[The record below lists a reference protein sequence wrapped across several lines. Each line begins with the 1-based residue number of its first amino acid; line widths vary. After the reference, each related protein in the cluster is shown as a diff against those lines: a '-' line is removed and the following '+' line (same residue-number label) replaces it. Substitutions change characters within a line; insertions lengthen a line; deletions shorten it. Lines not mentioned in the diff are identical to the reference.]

1 MSNQIILLTTFPA
14 GIKTFPDHLQRLRA
28 EEFEQC
34 LANNCATDIDRVIV
48 FFEGDESG
56 MEKFSSL
63 SHAKVE
69 VIFIDERPSL
79 SLFFNYANRH
89 LAGHF
94 IVISNAD
101 IYFDPHTPVHRIREV
116 KSGCLWALC
125 RYNRD
130 PETPGG
136 WKLQDHGL
144 DGSYDSYIFR
154 APLKEFKC
162 DYQISVR
169 GCDSLVVQKAGEA
182 LIKVSNPCLTLI
194 TKHLDITSYREKCQQ
209 APDEAKYQKTNSYW
223 DHPDFWDSS
232 FWKGASRNLLRAYIY
247 PPPSHIEDGSYSLSK
262 AMICRFVLAYQKY
275 FPVRFGF
282 RMCWWLRYHTIPM
295 FRKCFRWE

>member
-1 MSNQIILLTTFPA
+1 MSSQIILLTTFPA
-14 GIKTFPDHLQRLRA
+14 RLKTFPDHLQRLRA

-79 SLFFNYANRH
+79 SLFFNYANKH

-101 IYFDPHTPVHRIREV
+101 VYFDPHTPVHRIREV

-125 RYNRD
+125 RYMRD
-130 PETPGG
+130 SETPGG
-136 WKLQDHGL
+136 WKLENDGL
-144 DGSYDSYIFR
+144 CRSYDSYIFR
-154 APLKEFKC
+154 APLKEFEC
-162 DYQISVR
+162 DYPISTH
-169 GCDSLVVQKAGEA
+169 GSDCLVVQKAGEA

-194 TKHLDITSYREKCQQ
+194 IKHLDMPYYEKWQQ
-209 APDEAKYQKTNSYW
+209 APDEEKYQKTHSCVN
-223 DHPDFWDSS
+223 HPDYSDFSLWQGSLFWFFDT
-232 FWKGASRNLLRAYIY
+232 YVY
-247 PPPSHIEDGSYSLSK
+247 PRPAHIEDGSYSLSK